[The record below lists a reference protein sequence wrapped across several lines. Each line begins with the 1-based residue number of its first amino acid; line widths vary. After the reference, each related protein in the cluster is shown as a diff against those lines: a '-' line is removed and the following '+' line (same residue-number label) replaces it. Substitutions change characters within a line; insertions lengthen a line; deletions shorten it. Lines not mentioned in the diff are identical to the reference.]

1 MRIRFGWIL
10 LVMLAVATASGA
22 QSRVPADLW
31 DQLSANG
38 PANGPADAPVTIV
51 EFGDFECPHCGG
63 LFPTLQTIRKNYGN
77 QVRLVFRQF
86 PSARIHPH
94 SRKAAEASLCAHDQK
109 RFWEY
114 HDSLFGNQEDLA
126 VDALK
131 RRAVELGLDTAT
143 FNSCLDSGK
152 KAAVVDDD
160 MDAGEE
166 AGVFTT
172 PTMIIN
178 GRVLEGNHPYA
189 MIERVIKFELN
200 RR

>member
-1 MRIRFGWIL
+1 MKTCFGWTL
-10 LVMLAVATASGA
+10 LMVLTITATSAA
-22 QSRVPADLW
+22 QARVPADLW
-31 DQLSANG
+31 AKLSSDG
-38 PANGPADAPVTIV
+38 PSRGPADATVTIV

-63 LFPTLQTIRKNYGN
+63 LFPTLETIRKNYSAH
-77 QVRLVFRQF
+77 VRIVFRQF
-86 PSARIHPH
+86 PFARIHPH
-94 SRKAAEASLCAHDQK
+94 SMKAAEASLCADDQN

-126 VDALK
+126 LDALR
-131 RRAVELGLDTAT
+131 RRAGELGLDTAT
-143 FNSCLDSGK
+143 FNSCLDSGR
-152 KAAVVDDD
+152 KAATVNDD

-178 GRVLEGNHPYA
+178 GRVLEGNQPYA
-189 MIERVIKFELN
+189 AIARVITSELN